1 MSVAIDLSSSKVLV
15 TGGTRGIGR
24 AIVDTFLAA
33 GAKVAVNG
41 SSEATTTKALADL
54 DAGDRAVAAAGS
66 VASEQGCRDVVECAV
81 EAMGGLD
88 IVINNAGV
96 YEGYTTADTDE
107 EIWDRIVDT
116 NLKGCFFISKH
127 AYPHLEKHGGNIVNI
142 ASVNA
147 LVGLRSG
154 APYGAS
160 KSGIISLTRNHAIE
174 FAPRVRV
181 NCVCP
186 GAIDTD
192 MLRYLAEVK
201 WGTVDAG
208 YEVLGQGIAALKRV
222 GQPEEIA
229 GPVLY
234 LASDLA
240 SFVTGAIH
248 VVDGGETI
256 D

>member
-1 MSVAIDLSSSKVLV
+1 M
-15 TGGTRGIGR
+15 
-24 AIVDTFLAA
+24 
-33 GAKVAVNG
+33 
-41 SSEATTTKALADL
+41 
-54 DAGDRAVAAAGS
+54 
-66 VASEQGCRDVVECAV
+66 
-81 EAMGGLD
+81 
-88 IVINNAGV
+88 
-96 YEGYTTADTDE
+96 
-107 EIWDRIVDT
+107 
-116 NLKGCFFISKH
+116 
-127 AYPHLEKHGGNIVNI
+127 
-142 ASVNA
+142 
-147 LVGLRSG
+147 
-154 APYGAS
+154 
-160 KSGIISLTRNHAIE
+160 
-174 FAPRVRV
+174 RV

>member
-1 MSVAIDLSSSKVLV
+1 MSVAIDLSSKKVLV

-24 AIVDTFLAA
+24 AIVDIFLAA
-33 GAKVAVNG
+33 GARVAVNG
-41 SSEATTTKALADL
+41 SSEATTQKAIEELG
-54 DAGDRAVAAAGS
+54 AGERVVAAAGS
-66 VASEQGCRDVVECAV
+66 VASDQGCRDVVDGAV
-81 EAMGGLD
+81 AALGGLD

-96 YEGYTTADTDE
+96 YEGFTTADTDE
-107 EIWDRIVDT
+107 DIWDRVVDT

-127 AYPHLEKHGGNIVNI
+127 AYPHLEKTGGNIVNI
-142 ASVNA
+142 ASVNG

-174 FAPRVRV
+174 FAPKVRV

-186 GAIDTD
+186 GGIDTD

-201 WGTVDAG
+201 WGSVEAG
-208 YEVLGQGIAALKRV
+208 YEVLGQGAAALKRV
-222 GQPEEIA
+222 GKPEEIA

-240 SFVTGAIH
+240 SYVTGAIH
-248 VVDGGETI
+248 VVDGGETV